1 MKYVKDKAR
10 LTYVV
15 EFFKALLFDK
25 VSFYRPSLSF
35 LGFNYMQR

>member
-25 VSFYRPSLSF
+25 VFFCRLSFSF

>member
-1 MKYVKDKAR
+1 MKYVRDKAR

-25 VSFYRPSLSF
+25 VSCYRRLLSF
-35 LGFNYMQR
+35 LGLNHL